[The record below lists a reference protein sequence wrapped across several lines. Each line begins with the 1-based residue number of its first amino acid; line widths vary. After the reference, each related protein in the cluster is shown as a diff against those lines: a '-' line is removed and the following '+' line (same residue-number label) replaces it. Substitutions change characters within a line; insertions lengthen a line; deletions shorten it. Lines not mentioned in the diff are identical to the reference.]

1 MTQDDPRRGPDPAA
15 PRREPV
21 PDPGIRPDGYLLE
34 PPLPEQA
41 LTSEPVQPRTPADDT
56 VVWPDGPNSSN
67 GPNSPNGPDS
77 ADGRAG
83 PDNPDGTHEPRKR
96 RLVVRQRGRHLG
108 LVAFTLA
115 ALLFGA
121 NVTGIVLSNTGSDG
135 AALNIAYVTIFGTIL
150 TFLGG
155 LIAAVLNFGRVWG
168 VAAVVLSVLA
178 NPFVLVV
185 LLGSFTGAVR

>member
-1 MTQDDPRRGPDPAA
+1 MSQDDPRRDADPAA
-15 PRREPV
+15 PARKPEPDV
-21 PDPGIRPDGYLLE
+21 GIRPDGYLLE

-41 LTSEPVQPRTPADDT
+41 YTSEPVQPRTPGDDT
-56 VVWPDGPNSSN
+56 LVWPDGP
-67 GPNSPNGPDS
+67 
-77 ADGRAG
+77 
-83 PDNPDGTHEPRKR
+83 DGTEEPER
-96 RLVVRQRGRHLG
+96 RRVVVKPRGHYLG
-108 LVAFTLA
+108 VVAFSLA
-115 ALLFGA
+115 ALLFLA
-121 NVTGIVLSNTGSDG
+121 NVVGIVLSNTGSDD
-135 AALNIAYVTIFGTIL
+135 AALSIAYVTIFGTIL